1 MRSAQQI
8 RYEDL
13 MILTLFFG
21 KSLGLS
27 RAHLPLL
34 FKVALIANKND
45 SHLFISMIPYLLKPL
60 SDGFEGT
67 PA

>member
-34 FKVALIANKND
+34 FKVALIADKDD
-45 SHLFISMIPYLLKPL
+45 SYFFICVVSYLLEPL
-60 SDGFEGT
+60 SDGFEGG